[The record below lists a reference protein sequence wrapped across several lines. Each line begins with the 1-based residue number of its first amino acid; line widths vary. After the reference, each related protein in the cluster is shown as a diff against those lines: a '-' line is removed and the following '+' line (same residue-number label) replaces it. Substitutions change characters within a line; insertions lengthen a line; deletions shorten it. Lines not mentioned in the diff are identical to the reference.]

1 MKKFHFPLQ
10 KLLNIKKY
18 NEDQKA
24 IELGQVQAKLN
35 KEIYQL
41 NVFSEMKKSLFEGTD
56 FLTSNLN
63 SIRSSSEYLLQI
75 NNNIVRQK
83 EKIELIK
90 KEVEAK
96 RVVLIEANREKKSV
110 ELLKENQQQGYRK
123 EANRVARI
131 NEDEVASRIIQTSGL

>member
-1 MKKFHFPLQ
+1 MQ
-10 KLLNIKKY
+10 KLLKIKKY

-24 IELGQVQAKLN
+24 IELGEVQAKLN

-41 NVFSEMKKSLFEGTD
+41 NVFSEMKKSLFEGND
-56 FLTSNLN
+56 FLTTNLN

-83 EKIELIK
+83 DKIELIK

-96 RVVLIEANREKKSV
+96 RAVLIEANREKKSV
-110 ELLKENQQQGYRK
+110 ELLKENQQQAYRK